1 MKNLKIL
8 FTQIVLI
15 LAIITSCNQPKAP
28 TEEDREAITNLITVQ
43 FKQAWDVNDEAAL
56 ASMFYED
63 ADLVFP
69 TSPWIKG
76 REAIQNAFSWDHPKG
91 LTGTFNIE
99 DIRFIDASTALA
111 NVNAHFS
118 GGKDNDGNSIPDQW
132 DSATIFLKK
141 QDGSWKYA
149 ALRVMLARMN
159 YEEVKASIQESWSQ
173 FISHWEQGDA
183 EAASNC
189 FTADAINMV
198 PGLKSNIG
206 RDEIRTLF
214 ENFASGNVIKNANAT
229 TLELDV
235 MGSKAFEYGLYEDTI
250 QPKKGKA
257 FDRNVRYY
265 AVWQLEVDGVW
276 RWSRFIM
283 NEIEEQ

>member
-8 FTQIVLI
+8 FALIVSALLSI
-15 LAIITSCNQPKAP
+15 SSCNQPKTA
-28 TEEDREAITNLITVQ
+28 TQEDREAITNLITVQ
-43 FKQAWDVNDEAAL
+43 FKQAWDVNDEAAMAL
-56 ASMFYED
+56 MFLED

-76 REAIQNAFSWDHPKG
+76 REAIQNAFSWDHPDG

-99 DIRFIDASTALA
+99 DIRFVDASTALV

-118 GGKDNDGNSIPDQW
+118 GGKDNEGNPIPDNW
-132 DSATIFLKK
+132 DSATTFLKK

-149 ALRVMLARMN
+149 ALRVMPARMN
-159 YEEVKASIQESWSQ
+159 YEEVKANIQDTWNQ
-173 FISHWEQGDA
+173 FISHWEQGNA
-183 EAASNC
+183 EAAANC

-198 PGLKSNIG
+198 PGSKSNMG
-206 RDEIRTLF
+206 REEIRTLL
-214 ENFASGNVIKNANAT
+214 ENFASGNVVKNAHAT

-235 MGSKAFEYGLYEDTI
+235 IGSKAFEYGLYEDTI
-250 QPKKGKA
+250 EPKKGKA
-257 FDRNVRYY
+257 FDRKIRYY
-265 AVWQLEVDGVW
+265 AVWQLEPDGVW

-283 NEIEEQ
+283 NEIEG